1 MFKTIDR
8 EDRGSLRHYYGD
20 GQKGK
25 RRDEKCQTHPL
36 FLQGQIWRYG
46 RGNMGIASREAFPSA
61 GDDRPLLSAYE
72 NGVYDA
78 LGASGGGLS
87 IVFADRLCT

>member
-8 EDRGSLRHYYGD
+8 EDHGNLRRYCAD
-20 GQKGK
+20 EQKGK
-25 RRDEKCQTHPL
+25 GRDEKRQTHPL

-46 RGNMGIASREAFPSA
+46 RGNIGIASREAFPSA

>member
-1 MFKTIDR
+1 
-8 EDRGSLRHYYGD
+8 
-20 GQKGK
+20 
-25 RRDEKCQTHPL
+25 
-36 FLQGQIWRYG
+36 
-46 RGNMGIASREAFPSA
+46 MGIASREVFPSA
-61 GDDRPLLSAYE
+61 GDDRPLLSTYG

>member
-8 EDRGSLRHYYGD
+8 EDRGSLCRLCGH
-20 GQKGK
+20 GQRKKGRNDK
-25 RRDEKCQTHPL
+25 RQTHPL
-36 FLQGQIWRYG
+36 KNKGQIWRYG
-46 RGNMGIASREAFPSA
+46 RGNIGIASREAFPSA
-61 GDDRPLLSAYE
+61 GGDHPLLSAYE